1 MKYIFIGGIPTSGK
15 SFLAEKIAKAK
26 NIAHIDVDVWREEME
41 KNPALEPWVNFY
53 WKLNEEEYFKN
64 TSCDKQWENFKNQS
78 EALWPE
84 IKRRINKI
92 VKSGKP
98 TIFEG
103 ISLLPH
109 LIKIDFEFPGIF
121 LLGKSLE
128 ETFERN
134 KKDPRWGETEELQR
148 KEAESFFFC
157 ERIHYKQEAEKFGFK
172 TFEDIDEAEKEILKL
187 F

>member
-26 NIAHIDVDVWREEME
+26 NMAYVDIDAWRQEME
-41 KNPALEPWVNFY
+41 KNPDLEPWVNFY
-53 WKLNEEEYFKN
+53 WKLNEKEYFKN
-64 TSCDKQWENFKNQS
+64 TSCNEQWANLKNQS

-84 IKRRINKI
+84 IKYRINKI
-92 VKSGKP
+92 IKSRKP

-103 ISLLPH
+103 VNLLPH
-109 LIKIDFEFPGIF
+109 LVKRDFKFPGIF

-128 ETFERN
+128 ETLERN
-134 KKDPRWGETEELQR
+134 KKDPRWGKTEELQ
-148 KEAESFFFC
+148 KMEAESFFFC

-172 TFEDIDEAEKEILKL
+172 TFENINEAEKEILKL

>member
-15 SFLAEKIAKAK
+15 SFLAEKIAKTK
-26 NIAHIDVDVWREEME
+26 NITHVDIDDWRQEME

-64 TSCDKQWENFKNQS
+64 TSCDERWKDLQNQS

-84 IKRRINKI
+84 IKRQINKI

-103 ISLLPH
+103 VSLLPH
-109 LIKIDFEFPGIF
+109 LIKRDFKFPGVF

-128 ETFERN
+128 QTLERN
-134 KKDPRWGETEELQR
+134 KKYPRWGKTEKLQ
-148 KEAESFFFC
+148 KIEVENLFFC

-172 TFEDIDEAEKEILKL
+172 TFENINEAEKEILKL